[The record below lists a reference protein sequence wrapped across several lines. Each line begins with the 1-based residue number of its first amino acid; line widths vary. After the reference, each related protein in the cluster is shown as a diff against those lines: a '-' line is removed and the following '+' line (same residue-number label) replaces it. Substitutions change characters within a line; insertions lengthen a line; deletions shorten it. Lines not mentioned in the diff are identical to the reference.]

1 MIKRYTDF
9 VKGKVNEDFEM
20 EHEVE
25 APEMEHEVEAPE
37 MDNTEMEESELPEE
51 EGDEY
56 EGQKKMNELANIL
69 GEKVIDNKIEH
80 DGKTI
85 NFYSET
91 ESFHIDNKKF
101 KTVEEVVDYLEKS
114 TTPEH
119 THTHEVEDEEMM
131 NDDEEMM
138 GEEEEKFESKSYR
151 HTRMKKFGK

>member
-25 APEMEHEVEAPE
+25 APEMDMHETE

-51 EGDEY
+51 EGGEY
-56 EGQKKMNELANIL
+56 EGQKKMAELAEML
-69 GEKVIDNKIEH
+69 GTEVIDNKIEH

-85 NFYSET
+85 NFFSET
-91 ESFHIDNKKF
+91 ESFHVDNKKF
-101 KTVEEVVDYLEKS
+101 KTAEEVVNYLEKS

-119 THTHEVEDEEMM
+119 THSHHEVEENEMDNEEEMM
-131 NDDEEMM
+131 NSE
-138 GEEEEKFESKSYR
+138 EEEEKFESKSYR
-151 HTRMKKFGK
+151 HTRLKKFGK